1 MPPADKYLRLF
12 SRAARRLH
20 IQGAIRPLDRK
31 VKRVI
36 LGHHRGGARSGFG
49 CHSWFCP
56 SPNSEDGAEPGRLTR
71 PAQSSKR
78 VARGRRAA
86 AGSEQERD
94 ADGRRARKATAD
106 RPSAQPAPLGGNGP
120 AASGRGG
127 AARVPPP
134 YAAARRAGGGGGCGS
149 LFSRLSCT
157 PLRTQQHCYNNIYYK
172 LKFQPVLAACLSWS
186 KRNSITDPLL
196 GFLDS
201 WVPDRTS
208 RQLTALPWAPALRSH
223 NTVYIPMDGSGI
235 RILYMCATALL
246 TRVLLCVF
254 SVRPHCCFF
263 LSGKQ

>member
-1 MPPADKYLRLF
+1 MSQLILSESKQRGRGRAGQADA
-12 SRAARRLH
+12 SRPKL
-20 IQGAIRPLDRK
+20 Q
-31 VKRVI
+31 
-36 LGHHRGGARSGFG
+36 
-49 CHSWFCP
+49 
-56 SPNSEDGAEPGRLTR
+56 
-71 PAQSSKR
+71 
-78 VARGRRAA
+78 ARGPGPASSGR
-86 AGSEQERD
+86 QRD

-201 WVPDRTS
+201 
-208 RQLTALPWAPALRSH
+208 
-223 NTVYIPMDGSGI
+223 
-235 RILYMCATALL
+235 
-246 TRVLLCVF
+246 
-254 SVRPHCCFF
+254 
-263 LSGKQ
+263 